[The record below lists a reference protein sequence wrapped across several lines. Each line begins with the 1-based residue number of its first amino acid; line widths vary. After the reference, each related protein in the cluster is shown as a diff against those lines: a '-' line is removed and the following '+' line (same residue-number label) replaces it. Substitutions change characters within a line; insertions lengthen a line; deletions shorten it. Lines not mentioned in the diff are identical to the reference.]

1 MPILFR
7 YLLQLFLQGFVKVFS
22 IFIALFFLMDGAEQI
37 RRFGGRDHVIWQD
50 MVELIFLRMPHFFT
64 QFLPPIALLTTLF
77 VVTRLTRLNELT
89 VIRSGGVSLVRIL
102 IPFLLGGVM
111 VAGVQMLLLDQI
123 VPRTNAAAERSIFR
137 MNLPE
142 QAALYESMVSLEGV
156 RKDNLW
162 IRDGGQILHAKRA
175 YGDKR
180 LLLEV
185 TIFRFTPEH
194 DLLMRADAHKA
205 TWENEG
211 WVLHN
216 GQIYRFN
223 GHTTQSEPF
232 TRMPWAINL
241 EKEQIKRATPQ
252 PEELSLQALWKHA
265 DRLAR
270 EGYDATPYWVTLYR
284 KLADPLTTL
293 AAILLAFPFALR
305 LHRMGGTFRSM
316 LMGFITGFFMFV
328 VVDLFTALG
337 FGERLPP
344 FLAAF
349 APVMFFICIGGFLL
363 LHLEEDVPI

>member
-7 YLLQLFLQGFVKVFS
+7 YLLQLFLQGFFKVFT
-22 IFIALFFLMDGAEQI
+22 IFVALFFLMDGAEQI
-37 RRFGGRDHVIWQD
+37 RRFGGRDHVMWQD
-50 MVELIFLRMPHFFT
+50 LAELMLLRMPAFFT
-64 QFLPPIALLTTLF
+64 QFMPPIALLTTLF
-77 VVTRLTRLNELT
+77 VVTRLTQLNELT

-111 VAGVQMLLLDQI
+111 IAGAQLVMLDQI
-123 VPRTNAAAERSIFR
+123 VPRTNAAAERSVFR

-142 QAALYESMVSLEGV
+142 QAAKAELMASREGTSQ
-156 RKDNLW
+156 DNLW

-175 YGDKR
+175 YGHKK

-185 TIFRFTPEH
+185 TILRFTPEH
-194 DLLMRADAHKA
+194 DLILRADAHKA
-205 TWENEG
+205 AWEKDK
-211 WVLHN
+211 WVLHD
-216 GQIYRFN
+216 GTVHRFT
-223 GHTTQSEPF
+223 GTATQSEPF
-232 TRMPWAINL
+232 ERMPWPINL
-241 EKEQIKRATPQ
+241 GTEQIERATPQ
-252 PEELSLQALWKHA
+252 AQELSLQALWKHA
-265 DRLAR
+265 DRLVN

-284 KLADPLTTL
+284 KMADPLSTL

-316 LMGFITGFFMFV
+316 LAGFVTGFVMFV

-349 APVMFFICIGGFLL
+349 APVMFFISIGGFLL